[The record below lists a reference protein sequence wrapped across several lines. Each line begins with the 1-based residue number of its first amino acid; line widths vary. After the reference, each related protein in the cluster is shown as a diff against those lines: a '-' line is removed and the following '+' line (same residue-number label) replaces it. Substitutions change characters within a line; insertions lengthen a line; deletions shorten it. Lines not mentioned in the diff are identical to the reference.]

1 MKSMT
6 LRHIDDA
13 LYDRLV
19 AMAKGNRRSL
29 QQQVLHILEAEAA
42 VSREGI
48 RLRASRWRA
57 RLRNRVQGDVVRD
70 VRELR
75 DG

>member
-29 QQQVLHILEAEAA
+29 QQQVLHILEA
-42 VSREGI
+42 
-48 RLRASRWRA
+48 
-57 RLRNRVQGDVVRD
+57 
-70 VRELR
+70 
-75 DG
+75 